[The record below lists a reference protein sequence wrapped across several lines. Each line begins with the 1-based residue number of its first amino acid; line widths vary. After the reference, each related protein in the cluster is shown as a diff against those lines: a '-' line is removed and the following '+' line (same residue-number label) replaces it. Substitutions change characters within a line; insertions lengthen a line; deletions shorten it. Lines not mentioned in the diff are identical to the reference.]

1 MLIVL
6 DLIRTSRN
14 SALSELKFEVPK
26 VKVSLHSIYIILTA
40 LKARAITLGTLAHF
54 RHFKLN

>member
-6 DLIRTSRN
+6 DLTRTSRS

-26 VKVSLHSIYIILTA
+26 VKVSLRSIYLY
-40 LKARAITLGTLAHF
+40 
-54 RHFKLN
+54 